1 MNKNTKHSA
10 PINEPKALDRE
21 SLERIAELFKA
32 FSDAT
37 RLAILQELKAGP
49 QNVGSLVDQ
58 LGTTQANVSK
68 HLRLLNEARVVR
80 REKQGTASYYSIDD
94 DIVFPLCE
102 MICDKLNRD
111 GKVHSAIDFSI

>member
-1 MNKNTKHSA
+1 MNKSSSPARAKKNPSQM
-10 PINEPKALDRE
+10 DRE
-21 SLERIAELFKA
+21 SLERIAELFKV

-37 RLAILQELKAGP
+37 RLSILQELKSGP
-49 QNVGSLVDQ
+49 QNVGELVEQ

-68 HLRLLNEARVVR
+68 HLRLLHEARIVS

-94 DIVFPLCE
+94 NCVFPLCE

-111 GKVHSAIDFSI
+111 GKSQGEVDFSI